1 MVKKM
6 AIKIR
11 YTNMKNVQITVLE
24 KVLYI
29 AENKKIMKTSP
40 FFYE

>member
-1 MVKKM
+1 M
-6 AIKIR
+6 AIKIKNKNR
-11 YTNMKNVQITVLE
+11 KNVKIMVLE

-29 AENKKIMKTSP
+29 AEMKIIMKTST

>member
-1 MVKKM
+1 
-6 AIKIR
+6 
-11 YTNMKNVQITVLE
+11 MKNIYVIVLE

-29 AENKKIMKTSP
+29 AENKKIIKTSP